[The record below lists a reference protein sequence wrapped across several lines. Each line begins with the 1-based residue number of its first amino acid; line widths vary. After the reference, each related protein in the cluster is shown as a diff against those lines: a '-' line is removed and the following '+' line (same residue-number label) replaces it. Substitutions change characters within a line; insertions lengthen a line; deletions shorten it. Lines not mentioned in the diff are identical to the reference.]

1 MNWSLRND
9 PTPPTH
15 YNDIIIIII
24 IIIGGQNIDL
34 FRQTVTSPLKA
45 TANESEETYD
55 KSEPSYSK
63 CRLTWSS
70 RGFLDT
76 DVPGNAV

>member
-15 YNDIIIIII
+15 YNDTTT

-34 FRQTVTSPLKA
+34 FGQTVTSLLKG

-55 KSEPSYSK
+55 KSESSYSK